1 MSELIAEL
9 LSFPTVIFTG
19 LLGVVLLY
27 WLSVMVGALDIDLFH
42 AHGGLE
48 GADGVVDGAIEG
60 ASAATEGAIHGAAHA
75 AAGAADAADGALDGG
90 DGHVH
95 GAEGLL
101 SALSLRRAPVTVTF
115 SLIVFFGWIA
125 SYFGMHYLSGLGALG
140 LPSFAIGLGVLVLAI
155 LVAIPLTSLATK
167 PLEPVFKT
175 QSAKRRSDYVGSVC
189 VVRTGRVDDGF
200 GQAEI
205 VDGGTR
211 LLITARIDT
220 APLRRGDKA
229 LIVDY
234 DAEREAYIL
243 EAYDALMDDAPRPR
257 ARKTR

>member
-1 MSELIAEL
+1 MSELFAAL
-9 LSFPTVIFTG
+9 LSFPTVIFTT
-19 LLGVVLLY
+19 LLGVVILY
-27 WLSVMVGALDIDLFH
+27 WLSVMVGALDVDLFD
-42 AHGGLE
+42 ADGLVEGAEGAAEGALEGVSGAEVADATGSAEALE
-48 GADGVVDGAIEG
+48 GAEG
-60 ASAATEGAIHGAAHA
+60 SAQ
-75 AAGAADAADGALDGG
+75 
-90 DGHVH
+90 

-101 SALSLRRAPVTVTF
+101 SALNLRRAPITVTF

-125 SYFGMHYLSGLGALG
+125 SYFGMHYLGGLDALG
-140 LPSFAIGLGVLVLAI
+140 LPSFAISLGVLVLAI
-155 LVAIPLTSLATK
+155 LVALPLTSLATK

-175 QSAKRRSDYVGSVC
+175 HSAKRRSDYVGSVC

-211 LLITARIDT
+211 LLISARIDG

-234 DAEREAYIL
+234 DAEREAYVL

-257 ARKTR
+257 APKTR